1 MGIETVMEGEALI
14 ARVDGRIDG
23 TNAREFQNEIEAAC
37 AGADR
42 LVILDLEQL
51 SYISS
56 AGLRAIMMTAKQ
68 LESRDVKFAVCSI
81 SGSVNEIFQISGVDQ
96 IIPVR
101 ASPSEAINAFGG

>member
-1 MGIETVMEGEALI
+1 MGIETVKEGEALI

-23 TNAREFQNEIEAAC
+23 SNAREFQNEIEAVC
-37 AGADR
+37 ADADR
-42 LVILDLEQL
+42 FVILDLEQL

-68 LESRDVKFAVCSI
+68 LESRDVKFAVCST
-81 SGSVNEIFQISGVDQ
+81 SGSVSEIFQISGVDQ

-101 ASPSEAINAFGG
+101 PSQSEAIKAIGG